1 MIRLENITLKSNNQT
16 ILENISLHLQEG
28 EKVAIKGPS
37 GCGKS
42 SLLKIV
48 AGAIKP
54 HRGIV
59 RFNGDILNAESIQQ
73 IRGALAFIGQEPVC
87 GAETV
92 RETLLLPFQ
101 FKAHAHNRP
110 DETAVLEALSRLHL
124 SAELLNKPCARI
136 SGGEKQRVAI
146 ARAFLLGKT
155 IFIADEITSALD
167 PVSKTAVL
175 AQLFRPEFTI
185 ISASHDPD
193 WLNACTRT
201 LEMNDGKITGDHH
214 ADR

>member
-1 MIRLENITLKSNNQT
+1 MIRLENITLKSGNQT
-16 ILENISLHLQEG
+16 ILENISLHLQAG
-28 EKVAIKGPS
+28 EKVALKGPS

-54 HRGIV
+54 HSGTV
-59 RFNGDILNAESIQQ
+59 RFNGDALSAETIPK
-73 IRGALAFIGQEPVC
+73 IRSALAFIGQEPVC

-101 FKAHAHNRP
+101 FKAHAQNRP
-110 DETAVLEALSRLHL
+110 HENTVLETLSRLHL
-124 SAELLNKPCARI
+124 PAGILTKKCARI

-167 PVSKTAVL
+167 PVSKAAVL
-175 AQLFRPEFTI
+175 DQLFRPEFTI

-193 WLNACTRT
+193 WLSACTRT
-201 LEMNDGKITGDHH
+201 LEMNNGKITGDHH